1 MYKKLKSYC
10 LEKKGAVETYPFGPS
25 PLVVKVGG
33 KIFALLTEEDGIPFI
48 SLKCD
53 PVIAENLREQNKA
66 IRPGYHLNKQHW
78 NTVTVD
84 GSIPKSELY
93 AMIDHSYELVLK
105 GMTKAARAAIEER
118 LVQP

>member
-1 MYKKLKSYC
+1 MYKKLESYC
-10 LEKKGAVETYPFGPS
+10 LRKKGAVSTYPFGPS
-25 PLVVKVGG
+25 AQVFKVGG
-33 KIFALLTEEDGIPFI
+33 KMFALLVEENGMPAI

-84 GSIPKSELY
+84 GSIPQSELY
-93 AMIDHSYELVLK
+93 AMMDHSYELVLK
-105 GMTKAARAAIEER
+105 GMTKAARSAIEDR
-118 LVQP
+118 LV